1 MYLLVEGG
9 NLKNMASQ
17 GDKSTHGK
25 DEGEVK

>member
-17 GDKSTHGK
+17 GDKSTVK